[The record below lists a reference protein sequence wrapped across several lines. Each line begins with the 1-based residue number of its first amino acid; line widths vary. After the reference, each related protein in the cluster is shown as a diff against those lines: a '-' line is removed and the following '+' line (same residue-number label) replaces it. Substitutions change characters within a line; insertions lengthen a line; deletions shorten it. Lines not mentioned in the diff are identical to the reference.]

1 MEDTW
6 DVKVTCAGS
15 RRKPMPWLLAQEPS
29 WRCRTQSH
37 PAALPAGRKVLSSS
51 CQKKRHRKGGYVSP
65 IHRNKKLLM
74 KNLQYRMPIA
84 AFFARLLTD
93 CLKTSLA
100 FCLISFRAL
109 YYPATTCD
117 LNQNNLRLIHL
128 SRQS

>member
-1 MEDTW
+1 MEDAR

-15 RRKPMPWLLAQEPS
+15 RRKLMPWLLTKEPS
-29 WRCRTQSH
+29 QHCCTSSH
-37 PAALPAGRKVLSSS
+37 PAALPAGRKVLSRS
-51 CQKKRHRKGGYVSP
+51 CQQKRDRKGGYVSP

-74 KNLQYRMPIA
+74 KNLQYRMLIA

-93 CLKTSLA
+93 FLETSLA

-109 YYPATTCD
+109 YYPATACD

-128 SRQS
+128 SWQS